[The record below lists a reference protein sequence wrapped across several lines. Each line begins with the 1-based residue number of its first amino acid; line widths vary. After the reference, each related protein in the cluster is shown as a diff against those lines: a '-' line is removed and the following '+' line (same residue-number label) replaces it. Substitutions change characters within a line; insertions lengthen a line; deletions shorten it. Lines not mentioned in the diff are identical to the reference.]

1 MGWGPHLSRFVD
13 SGRKLVASHPLTRA
27 PSPISPMKRILFT
40 LTCLSIQPMHTAPV
54 PLSSLSPPSTI
65 ATTATTAA
73 PIRTLLASKAS
84 LRCRNYGDCG
94 TVTPSSETAQ
104 KRTRPRTGQRAAPWE
119 FPPEREIRAESFI
132 LERVREDST
141 YEMAT
146 FDRTYQLKQLNFEMR
161 KTLCDPPATGEKKSS
176 CALYW
181 QKCTTCSAA
190 WYYTWW
196 TKNNQLFSRAVFANG
211 YGKSKSD
218 PMMIMC

>member
-1 MGWGPHLSRFVD
+1 
-13 SGRKLVASHPLTRA
+13 
-27 PSPISPMKRILFT
+27 MKRILFT
-40 LTCLSIQPMHTAPV
+40 LTCFSIQPMHTASSL
-54 PLSSLSPPSTI
+54 PLSSLPPSPTL
-65 ATTATTAA
+65 ATTAA
-73 PIRTLLASKAS
+73 PLRTLLASKAS

-94 TVTPSSETAQ
+94 TVTPSSETVQ
-104 KRTRPRTGQRAAPWE
+104 KRLRPRSGQRAAPWE

-146 FDRTYQLKQLNFEMR
+146 FDRTYQLKQLNSEMR

-196 TKNNQLFSRAVFANG
+196 TKNNQLFSRAAFANG
-211 YGKSKSD
+211 YGTF
-218 PMMIMC
+218 

>member
-1 MGWGPHLSRFVD
+1 
-13 SGRKLVASHPLTRA
+13 
-27 PSPISPMKRILFT
+27 MKRILFT
-40 LTCLSIQPMHTAPV
+40 LACFSLQPTHTDAV
-54 PLSSLSPPSTI
+54 PLSSLPPPPTL
-65 ATTATTAA
+65 ATTAA
-73 PIRTLLASKAS
+73 PLRTLLASKAS

-94 TVTPSSETAQ
+94 TVTPSSETVQ
-104 KRTRPRTGQRAAPWE
+104 KRLRPRSGQRAAPWE

-132 LERVREDST
+132 FERVREDST

-146 FDRTYQLKQLNFEMR
+146 FDRTYQLKQLNSEMR

-196 TKNNQLFSRAVFANG
+196 TKNNQLFSRAAFANG
-211 YGKSKSD
+211 YGTF
-218 PMMIMC
+218 